1 MLGKKASLYDTL
13 IVRYCNV
20 SKLSDNLAN
29 LALTVLLTT
38 QVHIKHLY
46 ETIYSVSFKTKIKPI
61 SRSNREILTMG

>member
-1 MLGKKASLYDTL
+1 MLDPYDISNTYRKPYIWNELGEKASSYDTL

-38 QVHIKHLY
+38 QVHIKHL
-46 ETIYSVSFKTKIKPI
+46 
-61 SRSNREILTMG
+61 